1 LYLILNNNKSDI
13 KLCKYFIVYLMKKD
27 LIIWLKF
34 QKIFWKFRLEKGRLL
49 IKDKITINKRFLIL
63 LPKFNIFLELN
74 FNSILTL
81 FNLKPEKIEIAFERK
96 MF

>member
-1 LYLILNNNKSDI
+1 MYLILNNNKSDI

-49 IKDKITINKRFLIL
+49 IKDKITINKTIYF
-63 LPKFNIFLELN
+63 LN
-74 FNSILTL
+74 FCFFIIIDFYISLCS
-81 FNLKPEKIEIAFERK
+81 EK
-96 MF
+96 